1 MIQNCGNKV
10 KTRLSGIRAHTVQ
23 ALFGVAKVFTG
34 RTSCCSR
41 DAAGSYGLPSR
52 GMVLYA
58 RCPPVNDGR
67 TMHEPLINDIK
78 FNCDVSDAKY
88 WGFYSV
94 CGLLM
99 RYRDLYRSETG
110 LKPWS
115 AIDRAEI
122 AAWIEQKE
130 KRWPDLE
137 LQDFRSLRLADKTF
151 HPFEVSEINRVLNG
165 LGLVYGAGYGMYMK
179 PSFFLAELKTIR
191 TISGLTVY
199 TSGRELVRDL
209 FTSPG
214 MLQERTIFL
223 RLEPLTV
230 LLLYKHSELN
240 ARSSPALEDA
250 FSQYGFPQR
259 QLMDSTFE
267 LRMEEAAGRYAEI
280 LLAHELAEAAE
291 EVPEW
296 KDILS
301 LVEGDR
307 KAEHFLRAVKDLL
320 ADTSEQGP
328 YRKIISTRDRGAL
341 GLSIAMTEGFR
352 RVLFPEIREAYAAL
366 ARDLDWAA
374 VERARKTGYER
385 FRSFRD
391 DIVGTY
397 RKDGGKENTM
407 GAIQELL
414 RRTEAAR

>member
-1 MIQNCGNKV
+1 MN
-10 KTRLSGIRAHTVQ
+10 
-23 ALFGVAKVFTG
+23 
-34 RTSCCSR
+34 
-41 DAAGSYGLPSR
+41 
-52 GMVLYA
+52 
-58 RCPPVNDGR
+58 
-67 TMHEPLINDIK
+67 EPLINDIK

-99 RYRDLYRSETG
+99 RYRDLYRSEMG

-115 AIDRAEI
+115 EINRKEI
-122 AAWIEQKE
+122 AAWIEKKE
-130 KRWPDLE
+130 TRWPELE
-137 LQDFRSLRLADKTF
+137 QQDFRPLRMGNKTF
-151 HPFEVSEINRVLNG
+151 LPFEVAEINEVLNG
-165 LGLVYGAGYGMYMK
+165 QGLVYGAGYGMYMK
-179 PSFFLAELKTIR
+179 PSFFLAELRSIR
-191 TISGLTVY
+191 RVSGLTVY
-199 TSGRELVRDL
+199 TSGKELVRDL

-230 LLLYKHSELN
+230 LLLYKHGELN
-240 ARSSPALEDA
+240 ARHSPALEDA
-250 FSQYGFPQR
+250 FSQYGVPQR

-267 LRMEEAAGRYAEI
+267 QRMEAAAGRYAEI

-291 EVPEW
+291 ETPEW
-296 KDILS
+296 KELLS

-328 YRKIISTRDRGAL
+328 YKKIIGARDRGAL

-352 RVLFPEIREAYAAL
+352 KVLFPEIREAYAAL
-366 ARDLDWAA
+366 CRGLDWDA

-385 FRSFRD
+385 FRSLRD
-391 DIVGTY
+391 DIVGRY
-397 RKDGGKENTM
+397 RLDGRRENTIR
-407 GAIQELL
+407 AIKDLL
-414 RRTEAAR
+414 QRAESAR

>member
-1 MIQNCGNKV
+1 MN
-10 KTRLSGIRAHTVQ
+10 
-23 ALFGVAKVFTG
+23 
-34 RTSCCSR
+34 
-41 DAAGSYGLPSR
+41 
-52 GMVLYA
+52 
-58 RCPPVNDGR
+58 
-67 TMHEPLINDIK
+67 EPLIDDIK

-99 RYRDLYRSETG
+99 RYRDLYRSEMG

-115 AIDRAEI
+115 AIDRAKI
-122 AAWIEQKE
+122 AAWIEKKE
-130 KRWPDLE
+130 NRWPELE
-137 LQDFRSLRLADKTF
+137 QQDFRRLRFGNKAF
-151 HPFEVSEINRVLNG
+151 PPFDVAEINRVLNEQ
-165 LGLVYGAGYGMYMK
+165 GLVYGAGYGMYMK
-179 PSFFLAELKTIR
+179 PSFFLAELR
-191 TISGLTVY
+191 SVRPISGLTVY

-214 MLQERTIFL
+214 MLQEQTIFL

-240 ARSSPALEDA
+240 TRHSPALKDA

-267 LRMEEAAGRYAEI
+267 QRMEEVAGRYAEI

-328 YRKIISTRDRGAL
+328 YKKIIGTRDRGAL

-352 RVLFPEIREAYAAL
+352 KVLFPEIREAYTAL
-366 ARDLDWAA
+366 TRDLDWAV
-374 VERARKTGYER
+374 VERARTSGYER
-385 FRSFRD
+385 FRSLRD
-391 DIVGTY
+391 EIVRSY
-397 RKDGGKENTM
+397 RMDGRKENAVE
-407 GAIQELL
+407 AIKDLL
-414 RRTEAAR
+414 RRTESAR

>member
-1 MIQNCGNKV
+1 MN
-10 KTRLSGIRAHTVQ
+10 
-23 ALFGVAKVFTG
+23 
-34 RTSCCSR
+34 
-41 DAAGSYGLPSR
+41 
-52 GMVLYA
+52 
-58 RCPPVNDGR
+58 
-67 TMHEPLINDIK
+67 EPLINDIK

-99 RYRDLYRSETG
+99 RYRDLYRSEMG

-115 AIDRAEI
+115 AIDRTEI
-122 AAWIEQKE
+122 AAWIEKKE
-130 KRWPDLE
+130 NRWPELE
-137 LQDFRSLRLADKTF
+137 QQDFRRLRLGDKTF
-151 HPFEVSEINRVLNG
+151 LPFDVAEINSVLNEQ
-165 LGLVYGAGYGMYMK
+165 GLVYGAGYGMYMK
-179 PSFFLAELKTIR
+179 PSFFLAELRTIR
-191 TISGLTVY
+191 RISGLTVY

-240 ARSSPALEDA
+240 TRHSPALEDA
-250 FSQYGFPQR
+250 FSQYGFPQQ
-259 QLMDSTFE
+259 QLMDNTFE
-267 LRMEEAAGRYAEI
+267 QRMEAAAGRYAEI

-296 KDILS
+296 KEILS
-301 LVEGDR
+301 LAEGDR

-328 YRKIISTRDRGAL
+328 YKKIIGTRDRGAL

-352 RVLFPEIREAYAAL
+352 KVLFPEIREAYAAL
-366 ARDLDWAA
+366 ARDLDWAV
-374 VERARKTGYER
+374 VERARQTGYER
-385 FRSFRD
+385 FRSLRD
-391 DIVGTY
+391 DIVRTY
-397 RKDGGKENTM
+397 RKDGRRENTV
-407 GAIQELL
+407 GAIKELL
-414 RRTEAAR
+414 RRAEAAR